1 MSTIN
6 LATFRELLKTELPR
20 LLRENPQARH
30 EIWGLM
36 LESFPS
42 RQEFTA
48 LLEELRTFREDSN
61 RRFEQQAAEL
71 RDFRA
76 EMYTFR
82 EDTHQRFEAIDHR
95 FDTVDQR
102 FDAVDRRF
110 DAVDQRFDTVDRR
123 FDAVDQR
130 FEVVDQRFDSLE
142 SRMEAGFQELRQAI
156 DRLGSRW
163 GIRNESLFR
172 QTIAALLEQS
182 FGAQV
187 QSRFIDG
194 EQFDV
199 IITDGA
205 HILVEITASAGP
217 KIHESL
223 ERKRRLYTEATG
235 VAPARVLLAT
245 AAIHSQRAQALR
257 AAGFEVIEPE
267 EEALE

>member
-130 FEVVDQRFDSLE
+130 FEVVDRRFNSLE

-156 DRLGSRW
+156 DRLGS
-163 GIRNESLFR
+163 GCC
-172 QTIAALLEQS
+172 
-182 FGAQV
+182 
-187 QSRFIDG
+187 
-194 EQFDV
+194 
-199 IITDGA
+199 
-205 HILVEITASAGP
+205 
-217 KIHESL
+217 
-223 ERKRRLYTEATG
+223 
-235 VAPARVLLAT
+235 
-245 AAIHSQRAQALR
+245 
-257 AAGFEVIEPE
+257 
-267 EEALE
+267 